1 MRLEICDT
9 SNSEVYVI
17 SPSCNDGIWLQTS
30 MSLFLIKIKK
40 CFSHL
45 FFECAASL
53 LVSRYDGGSDEGVR
67 IEVRVSACFSL
78 RVPGPEARASYF
90 ANCES
95 KSGFLPERYVD
106 LAECHDKCVPSIA
119 LQSVA

>member
-9 SNSEVYVI
+9 SDSEVYVI

-67 IEVRVSACFSL
+67 IEVRVPACFSL
-78 RVPGPEARASYF
+78 RVSGPEARAGYF

-95 KSGFLPERYVD
+95 KSGFLPERYVY